1 MPSNPQIV
9 TDEQGN
15 QFQVAIHPDRRL
27 KKSARWK
34 RGEGN
39 SIVLRIPYRMSKQNL
54 DKLLEDV
61 ARQLSNMQKRASQRT
76 DENLQERAEYLNKRY
91 FNSQIGWASIR
102 WVSNMNH
109 RLGSCTNGG
118 PTDGQIR
125 ISERIRDWPQWVIDY
140 VIVHELAH
148 RKIPSHGP
156 DFWALLGSVFPQT
169 EQAKGFID
177 GVSFAHNES
186 INGGAEEID

>member
-1 MPSNPQIV
+1 MPSTPYII

-15 QFQVAIHPDRRL
+15 KFDVHIHPDRRL
-27 KKSARWK
+27 KKSARWT
-34 RGEGN
+34 RREGN
-39 SIVLRIPYRMSKQNL
+39 EIVLRIPYRMSKQNL
-54 DKLLEDV
+54 EKLLADV
-61 ARQLSNMQKRASQRT
+61 TKQVSKMQKRIDHRT
-76 DENLQERAEYLNKRY
+76 DEDLQERALHLNKRY
-91 FNSQIGWASIR
+91 FSADITWASIR
-102 WVSNMNH
+102 WVANMNN

-140 VIVHELAH
+140 VIVHELTH
-148 RKIPSHGP
+148 RQVANHGP
-156 DFWALLGSVFPQT
+156 DFWALLRSAFPQT
-169 EQAKGFID
+169 DRALGFID

>member
-1 MPSNPQIV
+1 MPSNPYIV
-9 TDEQGN
+9 TDELGN
-15 QFQVAIHPDRRL
+15 QFQVTIHPDRRL

-61 ARQLSNMQKRASQRT
+61 GKQLSRMQKMSARRT
-76 DENLQERAEYLNKRY
+76 DEDLQSRAEYLNKHY
-91 FNSQIGWASIR
+91 LKSQITWTSIR
-102 WVSNMNH
+102 WVGNMHN

-140 VIVHELAH
+140 VIVHELTH
-148 RKIPSHGP
+148 RNYANHGP
-156 DFWALLGSVFPQT
+156 DFWAALRSAFTQT
-169 EQAKGFID
+169 DRALGFID